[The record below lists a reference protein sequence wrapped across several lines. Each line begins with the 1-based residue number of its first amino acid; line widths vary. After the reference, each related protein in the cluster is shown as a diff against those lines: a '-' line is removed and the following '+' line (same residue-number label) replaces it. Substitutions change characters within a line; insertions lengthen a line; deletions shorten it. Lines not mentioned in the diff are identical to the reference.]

1 MSEGPNLAQRARV
14 WFERAQRFVRDDLW
28 STELD
33 PRTWAGRGLRLLRFG
48 FVVGEGFVR
57 DRLML
62 RASALTYFTVLSI
75 VPLLA
80 IVGSIVTALGVTE
93 NIVAPIIDR
102 IGEVAPDVADTLRER
117 VQQVNIAG
125 LGTLG
130 AVALFLTT
138 ILGIS
143 NIERALNHIWGVQ
156 HNRSW
161 SRRLPDYL
169 AVLIVAPML
178 LGAGLS
184 MATTV
189 KSQFIVQK
197 LLQFPI
203 FELFYDLGLRQLPT
217 VVLAGAFA
225 FLYWFLPN
233 TQVRIGSALL
243 GGTIAGVLVVIAQ
256 GLYIEFSVGAARAD
270 ALYGTAAFLPL
281 FFVWVY
287 VFWALVLF
295 GAEIAFAHQHL
306 ALYRREVHGPPASA
320 AQREAVGLRITLEV
334 ARAFRDREEPW
345 TDDRLAEALHV
356 PVRTVRDVLVPLQ
369 NSGVVAA
376 LAGARKE
383 GGYQLGRP
391 AEDIS
396 IPDVIGAVRGRREAM
411 RGDARVNETV
421 ESVLS
426 ELAEGEVKAAAGET
440 LADLLGRISLPA
452 KSTRD
457 A

>member
-1 MSEGPNLAQRARV
+1 MAGRSQY
-14 WFERAQRFVRDDLW
+14 WERAKHFLRGDLW
-28 STELD
+28 TTELE
-33 PRTWAGRGLRLLRFG
+33 PRTWAARGLSLLQ
-48 FVVGEGFVR
+48 FVAMVADGFVR
-57 DRLML
+57 DRLLL
-62 RASALTYFTVLSI
+62 RASALTYFTVLSMI
-75 VPLLA
+75 PLLAVALA
-80 IVGSIVTALGVTE
+80 IVGAVGV
-93 NIVAPIIDR
+93 R
-102 IGEVAPDVADTLRER
+102 ADLAEPVVRQLAAVSPEA
-117 VQQVNIAG
+117 QQYILEFIRNANFGG
-125 LGTLG
+125 LGTIG
-130 AVALFLTT
+130 AATLLFTT

-143 NIERALNHIWGVQ
+143 NVERALNSIWGV
-156 HNRSW
+156 HKARGW
-161 SRRLPDYL
+161 ARRFTDYL
-169 AVLIVAPML
+169 AVLVVAPLL
-178 LGAGLS
+178 LGSALSITTTLRSQWLVQRLLELPGFELLYHAGLQY
-184 MATTV
+184 TPVLFLTV
-189 KSQFIVQK
+189 
-197 LLQFPI
+197 
-203 FELFYDLGLRQLPT
+203 
-217 VVLAGAFA
+217 AFA

-233 TQVRIGSALL
+233 IQVRIGSALL
-243 GGTIAGVLVVIAQ
+243 GGAVASVLVVVAQ
-256 GLYIEFSVGAARAD
+256 GLYIQFSVGAARAD

-421 ESVLS
+421 ESVLC

-452 KSTRD
+452 KSARD